1 MSAELDSVRREIAPV
16 DSVPKPP
23 LLVMLGLQHVLVMYI
38 GAVAVPMIIASALKL
53 PKESIAVLI
62 NADLF
67 TCGIATILQSGGIWR
82 FGVRMPVMQGV
93 AFSAVPPILV
103 IATAPGLGL
112 TAVIGAVMAGGVIT
126 MLLSPV
132 FGRLVKFFPPIVGG
146 SIVMV
151 VGLSLF
157 PVGVNWIGGGKGSPD
172 FGAPQNLALAAFVFV
187 MILAINRWLKG
198 FWSNVSV
205 LLALAVGMIVAIP
218 FGMVNFHGVAEAPLV
233 DMIQPFYFGMPIFDP
248 IAVGTIVVVM
258 VIVMIESMGLFI
270 ATGDVVDK
278 KLTSADMTSG
288 LRANGL
294 ASIIGGMFNGFPYT
308 IYSQNIGLLVVT
320 GVKSRWVAVAAGAIL
335 CLLGLLPKLATIV
348 ASVPLPALGGAALFM
363 FGVVTS
369 TGVKTL
375 SRVDFETS
383 RRNVYIVSATLAVSL
398 LPTFAPALFARLPAA
413 IQPILHSSILLA
425 CVTSVGL
432 NLLFNGIP
440 KGDPHG
446 HSEQDASLALARH

>member
-1 MSAELDSVRREIAPV
+1 MSAKLDPVRRQAAPV
-16 DSVPKPP
+16 DSVPKAP
-23 LLVMLGLQHVLVMYI
+23 LLLMLGRQHVLVMYI

-53 PKESIAVLI
+53 PKESVAVLI

-112 TAVIGAVMAGGVIT
+112 TAVIGAVIAGGVIT

-132 FGRLVKFFPPIVGG
+132 FGRLVRLFPPIVGG

-157 PVGVNWIGGGKGSPD
+157 PVGVNWIGGGKGSAD

-187 MILAINRWLKG
+187 
-198 FWSNVSV
+198 
-205 LLALAVGMIVAIP
+205 
-218 FGMVNFHGVAEAPLV
+218 
-233 DMIQPFYFGMPIFDP
+233 
-248 IAVGTIVVVM
+248 TT
-258 VIVMIESMGLFI
+258 MGLFI

-278 KLTSADMTSG
+278 QLTATEMTNG

-294 ASIIGGMFNGFPYT
+294 ASLIGGIFNGFPYT

-320 GVKSRWVAVAAGAIL
+320 GVKSRWVAVAAGVIL

-375 SRVDFETS
+375 ARVDFETS
-383 RRNVYIVSATLAVSL
+383 RRNLYIVAATLAVSL
-398 LPTFAPALFARLPAA
+398 LPTFSPALFARLPGA

-425 CVTSVGL
+425 CLTSAGL

-440 KGDPHG
+440 RPDS
-446 HSEQDASLALARH
+446 HSMPGSGNPIGFVRHQDGVTR

>member
-205 LLALAVGMIVAIP
+205 LLALAIGMIVAIP
-218 FGMVNFHGVAEAPLV
+218 LGMVNFHGVAEAPLV

-248 IAVGTIVVVM
+248 IAVATIVVVM

-294 ASIIGGMFNGFPYT
+294 ASVIGGIFNGFPYT

-320 GVKSRWVAVAAGAIL
+320 GVKSRWVAVAAGVIL

-398 LPTFAPALFARLPAA
+398 LPTFSPALFAKLPGA

-440 KGDPHG
+440 KGDPHA
-446 HSEQDASLALARH
+446 HSEQDPSLVLAKH

>member
-1 MSAELDSVRREIAPV
+1 
-16 DSVPKPP
+16 
-23 LLVMLGLQHVLVMYI
+23 
-38 GAVAVPMIIASALKL
+38 
-53 PKESIAVLI
+53 
-62 NADLF
+62 
-67 TCGIATILQSGGIWR
+67 
-82 FGVRMPVMQGV
+82 
-93 AFSAVPPILV
+93 
-103 IATAPGLGL
+103 
-112 TAVIGAVMAGGVIT
+112 
-126 MLLSPV
+126 
-132 FGRLVKFFPPIVGG
+132 
-146 SIVMV
+146 
-151 VGLSLF
+151 
-157 PVGVNWIGGGKGSPD
+157 
-172 FGAPQNLALAAFVFV
+172 
-187 MILAINRWLKG
+187 
-198 FWSNVSV
+198 
-205 LLALAVGMIVAIP
+205 
-218 FGMVNFHGVAEAPLV
+218 VAEAPLV

-248 IAVGTIVVVM
+248 IAVSTIVVVM

-294 ASIIGGMFNGFPYT
+294 ASIIGGIFNGFPYT
-308 IYSQNIGLLVVT
+308 IYSHNIGLLVVT

-398 LPTFAPALFARLPAA
+398 LPTFAPALFARLPGA

-440 KGDPHG
+440 TGDPHG
-446 HSEQDASLALARH
+446 HAEQDPSLCLAKH